1 MNNICILFLNNMF
14 SDQEEAE
21 EAAGEI
27 IEKYSCMYI
36 LLIVWLFKLAV

>member
-21 EAAGEI
+21 EVAGEI
-27 IEKYSCMYI
+27 IEKYGCMYI
-36 LLIVWLFKLAV
+36 LLIVWLFKYTI